1 MSDQLVP
8 SDQIPEPF
16 ESYTGNDPYI
26 FVSYARLDKSFV
38 YSTLQVFHD
47 AKVNVW
53 YDEGIPPS
61 TEWVEEI
68 AQAIK
73 KSSLFV
79 LFMSPQAVSSRFV
92 RNEINYA
99 VSLDK
104 NILSIYLEDTLL
116 PEGLSLCLQPYQ
128 SLEVTEQ
135 DWMQK
140 ACLAIQTHIHEDKAG
155 NLVEFKADTHDLP
168 SIDLGAQLW
177 GHWERAMR
185 SQGTRHGLRINQ
197 STPATDHVLPPPT
210 NGIDDDEG
218 IIEASNWAPSAD
230 RTSAGRTRHPWAV
243 NVEVDHQ
250 SSPATTNKIFEDT
263 YAGTFMWIP
272 PGEISIWV
280 PYAEEQRV
288 VKVSRGFWMA
298 KYPVTQEVYQ
308 RVMGMNPSFAES
320 PLEGAEESLP
330 VNNVSWLDAVSFC
343 KALTILAR
351 NQHTLPQNTEF
362 RLPSEVEW
370 EYACRAGSTS
380 TYYFGDDPNELL
392 MHGWFKAN
400 SQKKIHPV
408 GTKFANPWG
417 LHDLYGNVREWVG
430 NSFVNTLLNDSE
442 QDEFRISRGGGYMK
456 TASECKSASRS
467 TNSLHHRFR
476 NLGFRLALAELPG
489 TVAR

>member
-1 MSDQLVP
+1 MTDQSIP

-16 ESYTGNDPYI
+16 ECYTGHDPYI

-38 YSTLQVFHD
+38 YSTLQVFND
-47 AKVNVW
+47 AEVNIW

-104 NILSIYLEDTLL
+104 NILTVYLEETLL

-128 SLEVTEQ
+128 SLEVNDH
-135 DWMQK
+135 DWLQK
-140 ACLAIQTHIHEDKAG
+140 ACLAIQAQINHEAS
-155 NLVEFKADTHDLP
+155 NLVEFQTDTPDIP
-168 SIDLGAQLW
+168 GIDLGVQLW
-177 GHWERAMR
+177 GHWERAMK
-185 SQGTRHGLRINQ
+185 SQGTRHGLRVSKKSIRE
-197 STPATDHVLPPPT
+197 SETLPPPAT
-210 NGIDDDEG
+210 GIEEDEG
-218 IIEASNWAPSAD
+218 LVGSTSLEPSPD
-230 RTSAGRTRHPWAV
+230 RTSSGKTRHPWAV
-243 NVEVDHQ
+243 NVEVDQ
-250 SSPATTNKIFEDT
+250 TVPSVESNKIFEDT
-263 YAGTFMWIP
+263 YAGTFVWIP

-308 RVMGMNPSFAES
+308 GVMGMNPSFAET
-320 PLEGAEESLP
+320 LVEGTEDNLP

-351 NQHTLPQNTEF
+351 NQHTLPSNSEF
-362 RLPSEVEW
+362 RLPTEVEW
-370 EYACRAGSTS
+370 EYACRGGSTS
-380 TYYFGDDPNELL
+380 SYYFGDDPNDLL
-392 MHGWFKAN
+392 LHGWFKAN
-400 SQKKIHPV
+400 SQKRIHAV
-408 GTKFANPWG
+408 GMKAPNPWG

-489 TVAR
+489 TTGK